1 MKKEP
6 GRGDATPT
14 VNDVAQ
20 RAGVSFAT
28 AARALGGYGYV
39 SDRSRERV
47 ERAAAELDYRRNDV
61 ARALA
66 SGSTRTVGLVV
77 GDIENP
83 YFAAASRGVA
93 AVLEP
98 AGYTLLLANSDEDP
112 ERERQ
117 AIDVFSTRVDALVL
131 SPARS
136 FDKHR
141 TRDVGKPLVL
151 LDRTVR
157 GLDVDSV
164 GVDNAEAAATAV
176 AHLAGMGHR
185 RIGVVASPSD
195 ISSTADRLRGFRA
208 ALRRAGIDPDPA
220 LEAATR
226 DHAGDPEDAALAL
239 LDRPASERPT
249 AVFTTENVV
258 TGGTLRAVRRLGLRV
273 PDDLS
278 IVAFDDTDWLP
289 LMDPP
294 ITVVRQP
301 VVDLGRRAATLLLER
316 LDGASGPG
324 RRAVLP
330 TELVERGSCTS
341 PRTR

>member
-1 MKKEP
+1 MKREP
-6 GRGDATPT
+6 GRPDATPT
-14 VNDVAQ
+14 VHDVAQ

-39 SDRSRERV
+39 SGRSRERV
-47 ERAAAELDYRRNDV
+47 EAAAAELGYRRNDV

-117 AIDVFSTRVDALVL
+117 AVEAFSTRVDALVL

-136 FDKHR
+136 FDRHR

-164 GVDNAEAAATAV
+164 GVDNAAAAATAV
-176 AHLAGMGHR
+176 RHLVGLGHE

-208 ALRRAGIDPDPA
+208 ALRKAGLAPDPA
-220 LEAATR
+220 LEVATR
-226 DHAGDPEDAALAL
+226 DHGDDAEDAALAL
-239 LDRPASERPT
+239 LDRPAAERPT

-258 TGGTLRAVRRLGLRV
+258 TGGTLRAVRRLGLRI
-273 PDDLS
+273 PEELS
-278 IVAFDDTDWLP
+278 LVAFDDTDWLP
-289 LMDPP
+289 LMTPP
-294 ITVVRQP
+294 VTVVRQP
-301 VVDLGRRAATLLLER
+301 VVDLGRRAAELLLER
-316 LDGASGPG
+316 LGGTAGPG

-330 TELVERGSCTS
+330 TALVERGSCAS
-341 PRTR
+341 PRPR